1 MSDHDKTNYS
11 QADILRYSERDFVI
25 GVRAR
30 HSPNFGDSDVLRA
43 FDLATTVENTIEETA
58 GSGSLFVSIVKSL
71 LRIPHSNRMV
81 GVVNG
86 INDDD
91 SMDITILG
99 TDFLKLPTDSKYV
112 QSIISICSR
121 NNLREIDD
129 NSKFDFTPIITYDGS
144 RYMNITR
151 GETRVTAGSDT
162 TDIYSLNDIFDVMPT
177 WSNYVLGYYTPPFLT
192 MCGKYQGSSISYG
205 TNRFQLTND
214 KNNTLRLGVGIDMG
228 FPLSTDD
235 VARCG
240 HEIYEGMA
248 GNLYEMLMNWCS
260 FYIPMINGV
269 VTPTDTMAVS
279 SPWIAYVGTYAMQW
293 KPYNLILTESYDMA
307 VNYLNTGML
316 PTDAWIYP
324 FDPDNFP
331 TNNPVNPEDEDTP
344 SEDDGDDVQ
353 PVKHLP
359 DTPHETP
366 MVTPQAITNNNLYW
380 LQAGQLAGFINWFW
394 TDAGQILDAGDLWD
408 KLKGLYNDLASA
420 VLNVRYM
427 PIDISW
433 VGGTNQVD
441 SIIVGQIEKG
451 GQVLAINKVNPT
463 VRPLGSVNIQK
474 LKKNW
479 TDYAPNCELQLYLPF
494 HGFMTLDNDLLQG
507 ETLKLECVYDII
519 SGTIQYMV
527 YCNNTLINMCV
538 AKMAVDIPI
547 TLQSKSDRDSAIFNN
562 VANTTSNLLG
572 AGISFGVGVTSKHK
586 VIGALGSAQGISQ
599 GVSAFTGDKD
609 VAPLKV
615 YGSVGESGA
624 FYVYSNPF
632 VMIKHSEPKYPKLF
646 KSRVG
651 YPSNKVS
658 VLRNISGFVIVDN
671 PRINFAG
678 NTVTENGITKHIKPL
693 QSEIDEIYDYLS
705 KGVVI

>member
-11 QADILRYSERDFVI
+11 QADILRYAERDFVI

-30 HSPNFGDSDVLRA
+30 HLPNFGDTNVLRA
-43 FDLATTVENTIEETA
+43 SDVATTVENTIEAA

-71 LRIPHSNRMV
+71 LRIPHSDRII

-99 TDFLKLPTDSKYV
+99 SDYLNLPIDSKYA
-112 QSIISICSR
+112 QSIIGICSR
-121 NNLREIDD
+121 NNLREVNE
-129 NSKFDFTPIITYDGS
+129 NSKFDFTPIITYDSS
-144 RYMNITR
+144 RFMNITN
-151 GETRVTAGSDT
+151 GETRITAGRDT
-162 TDIYSLNDIFDVMPT
+162 TNIYSLNDIFDVMPT
-177 WSNYVLGYYTPPFLT
+177 WSNYELGYYTPPFLT

-205 TNRFQLTND
+205 TNRFQLTTD
-214 KNNTLRLGVGIDMG
+214 KNNTLRLGVGVDMG

-235 VARCG
+235 TARCG

-260 FYIPMINGV
+260 FYIPIINGG

-279 SPWIAYVGTYAMQW
+279 TPWIAYVGTYAMQW

-307 VNYLNTGML
+307 QNYLATGTL

-324 FDPDNFP
+324 FDPNEFP
-331 TNNPVNPEDEDTP
+331 TNNPVTPDDEDDTGGD
-344 SEDDGDDVQ
+344 EDDDTQ
-353 PVKHLP
+353 PVKHIP

-366 MVTPQAITNNNLYW
+366 VVTPQAITNNNLYW

-394 TDAGQILDAGDLWD
+394 TDAGTIMDAGDLWD

-420 VLNVRYM
+420 VLNVRFM

-433 VGGTNQVD
+433 IGGTTQVN
-441 SIIVGQIEKG
+441 SIIVGQIEKP

-463 VRPLGSVNIQK
+463 VRPLGTVNIQK

-494 HGFMTLDNDLLQG
+494 HGFMTLDNDILQG

-519 SGTIQYMV
+519 SGTIQYMI
-527 YCNNTLINMCV
+527 YCNNTLINTCL

-562 VANTTSNLLG
+562 VTNTTANLLG
-572 AGISFGVGVTSKHK
+572 AGASFGVGVATGNPAGMT
-586 VIGALGSAQGISQ
+586 IATMQ
-599 GVSAFTGDKD
+599 GVSALQGGKQ

-615 YGSVGESGA
+615 YGTSGESGA
-624 FYVYSNPF
+624 FYVYATPF
-632 VMIKHSEPKYPKLF
+632 VMIKHSVPKYPKLY
-646 KSRVG
+646 KSRIG
-651 YPSNKVS
+651 YPSNKV
-658 VLRNISGFVIVDN
+658 VTLRNATGFVICAN
-671 PRINFAG
+671 PVINFGG
-678 NTVTENGITKHIKPL
+678 NTVTAEGTTKKIKPL
-693 QSEIDEIYDYLS
+693 QSEVDEIYSLLE
-705 KGVVI
+705 KGVII

>member
-11 QADILRYSERDFVI
+11 QADILRYAERDFVI

-30 HSPNFGDSDVLRA
+30 HTPNFGDTNVLRA
-43 FDLATTVENTIEETA
+43 QDIATTVENTIETA

-71 LRIPHSNRMV
+71 LRIPHSDRII

-99 TDFLKLPTDSKYV
+99 TDYLNFRNNGKYA
-112 QSIISICSR
+112 QSIIGICSR
-121 NNLREIDD
+121 NNLREVNE
-129 NSKFDFTPIITYDGS
+129 NSKFDFTPIITYDAS

-151 GETRVTAGSDT
+151 GETRVTVGRDIT
-162 TDIYSLNDIFDVMPT
+162 NIYSLNDVFDVTPT
-177 WSNYVLGYYTPPFLT
+177 WSDYALGYYTPPFLT
-192 MCGKYQGSSISYG
+192 MCGKYQGSSISSG
-205 TNRFQLTND
+205 TNRFQLTTD
-214 KNNTLRLGVGIDMG
+214 KNNTLRLGVGVDMG

-235 VARCG
+235 TARCG

-260 FYIPMINGV
+260 FYIPMINGG

-307 VNYLNTGML
+307 LNYLATGNL

-324 FDPDNFP
+324 FDPNDFP
-331 TNNPVNPEDEDTP
+331 TNNPVTPDDEDDTGGD
-344 SEDDGDDVQ
+344 EDDDTQ
-353 PVKHLP
+353 PVKHIP

-366 MVTPQAITNNNLYW
+366 IVTPQAITNNNLYW

-394 TDAGQILDAGDLWD
+394 TDAGTIMDAGDLWD

-420 VLNVRYM
+420 VLNVRFM

-433 VGGTNQVD
+433 IGGATQVN
-441 SIIVGQIEKG
+441 SIIVGQIEKP

-463 VRPLGSVNIQK
+463 VRPLGTVNIQK

-494 HGFMTLDNDLLQG
+494 HGFMSLDNDILQG

-519 SGTIQYMV
+519 SGTIQYMI
-527 YCNNTLINMCV
+527 YCNNTLINTCL

-562 VANTTSNLLG
+562 VTNTTANLLG
-572 AGISFGVGVTSKHK
+572 AGASFGVGVATGNPAGMT
-586 VIGALGSAQGISQ
+586 IATMQ
-599 GVSAFTGDKD
+599 GVSALQGGKQ

-615 YGSVGESGA
+615 YGTSGESGA
-624 FYVYSNPF
+624 FYVYATPF
-632 VMIKHSEPKYPKLF
+632 VMIKHSVPKYPKLY
-646 KSRVG
+646 KSRIG
-651 YPSNKVS
+651 YPSNKV
-658 VLRNISGFVIVDN
+658 VTLRNATGFVICAN
-671 PRINFAG
+671 PVINFGG
-678 NTVTENGITKHIKPL
+678 NTVVADGTTKKIKPL
-693 QSEIDEIYDYLS
+693 QSEVDEIYNLLE
-705 KGVVI
+705 KGVII